1 MKAREA
7 GGNLAR
13 VSSVEVFVVYG
24 EGETAGMWLPISKS
38 DARIILD
45 DAKAKGIDVQ
55 AITVGHTLRIGEE
68 HSLEDDGAAEPGPV
82 CSECGSE
89 WQEDHE
95 CPQDDA

>member
-13 VSSVEVFVVYG
+13 ASHVEVFVVYG
-24 EGETAGMWLPISKS
+24 EGETAGMWLPIAKT
-38 DARIILD
+38 DARLILD

-68 HSLEDDGAAEPGPV
+68 HTLEDDGAAEPGPV
-82 CSECGSE
+82 CSDCGAVWDGDSH
-89 WQEDHE
+89 Q
-95 CPQDDA
+95 CQDD